1 MRVSELRVSDPEK
14 KRPCQLFLRGCFQ
27 VQLRYQSFRVLA
39 AAVHSQSKSAL
50 QISFLRN
57 RVKLCP
63 WNNHSRKGHIYLF
76 IPRHNLDRLA
86 VNVNGKRSTFDVVA
100 NTPGSDTSGGKLC
113 IGRIIS
119 IPVVVRGDGSDMNG
133 EVLVTF

>member
-14 KRPCQLFLRGCFQ
+14 KRPCQLFFARLFPSSTEISEF
-27 VQLRYQSFRVLA
+27 QSFGCSCPQPIKVGP
-39 AAVHSQSKSAL
+39 SDFFSSEPCQAL
-50 QISFLRN
+50 SL
-57 RVKLCP
+57 
-63 WNNHSRKGHIYLF
+63 NNHSRKGHIYLF

-86 VNVNGKRSTFDVVA
+86 VNVDGKGSTFDVVA